1 MAPCREGVPR
11 WPDGRPDVHCR
22 RTAST
27 TAPTS
32 CEPAPGR
39 IWVQDE
45 MSLRLLG
52 RCGPHHPAVIWLH
65 DATHQTDPDLAEDW
79 LAKHEV
85 WSAVLHE
92 VGR

>member
-1 MAPCREGVPR
+1 
-11 WPDGRPDVHCR
+11 
-22 RTAST
+22 
-27 TAPTS
+27 
-32 CEPAPGR
+32 
-39 IWVQDE
+39 